1 MCGIIAVSANPDTHN
16 ASIKL
21 LDGLKLLQNRGYDSA
36 GISMISPDGLITE
49 KHASTTT
56 CNAIEVLETC
66 VHTFQGLSTGIGHT
80 RWGTH
85 GAKTDSNSH
94 PHVDCRQ
101 TFSIVHNGIIE
112 NYKELR
118 TLLEGYDYT
127 FQSQTDS
134 EVIANLLSYYYHH
147 QAAADGHY
155 DKIIQAIQYAIT
167 VLQGT
172 YAVAMISTYT
182 PFLYTFSHGSP
193 LVVGYN
199 TEKKI
204 CMASSELGGFGT
216 TSLQY
221 CFMKDK
227 EIAVLHQDQILL
239 VKDHISSTINPTVW
253 NLYQYEHIQLSPAPY
268 PSWCE
273 KEIHEQVESVQR
285 ALNYGGR
292 LLGEHKVKLGGLEQ
306 CSKRLSNVSHLV
318 LLGCGT
324 SLHAAL
330 TVVPVFRAISGFI
343 TVSAFDA
350 GEFTMEDI
358 PRVKTGN
365 HVAFIFLS
373 QSGETKDVQRCVEML
388 KPTYPLIGVINV
400 VQSYIAREMDCGVY
414 LNAGREVSVA
424 STKAYTNMVV
434 VLHLIAIWFS
444 DKNRMNSAAILDMR
458 RQIIVDMQLL
468 SAHIQETLKA
478 GIPEEWTNRLCNTP
492 SCFLLGKGQSEFVAM
507 EGALKIKEIAYIHA
521 EGKSAASLKHGPF
534 ALIHNKLPILFIN
547 MSSKTA
553 GHTAKHNAIL
563 NSYHEVASRDCFPIV
578 ICDEKTFS
586 PEFSNSTIIPYNL
599 TFGNILANIVLQKIA
614 LSVSYQ
620 KGIHPD
626 FPRNLAK
633 VVTVL

>member
-36 GISMISPDGLITE
+36 GISMISSEGLVTE

-56 CNAIEVLETC
+56 CNAIEVLETH
-66 VHTFQGLSTGIGHT
+66 VNKFQGLATGIGHT

-85 GAKTDSNSH
+85 GAKTDINSH
-94 PHVDCRQ
+94 PHLDCRQ
-101 TFSIVHNGIIE
+101 AFSIVHNGIIE

-118 TLLEGYDYT
+118 ALLEGYHYT
-127 FQSQTDS
+127 FKSQTDS
-134 EVIANLLSYYYHH
+134 EVIANLVSYYYHH
-147 QAAADGHY
+147 QAAAEDSYHR
-155 DKIIQAIQYAIT
+155 IIQAIQYAIT

-182 PFLYTFSHGSP
+182 PYLYTFSHGSP

-199 TEKKI
+199 TEKRI
-204 CMASSELGGFGT
+204 CMASSELGGFGS

-227 EIAVLHQDQILL
+227 EIAVLNQDQIIIINEH
-239 VKDHISSTINPTVW
+239 VSSTINPTIW
-253 NLYQYEHIQLSPAPY
+253 NLYQYEQIQLSPAPY

-273 KEIHEQVESVQR
+273 KEIHEQVESVKR

-292 LLGEHKVKLGGLEQ
+292 LLGDHQVKLGGLEQ

-324 SLHAAL
+324 SLNAAL
-330 TVVPVFRAISGFI
+330 TAVPVFRAISGFI

-350 GEFTMEDI
+350 GEFTADDI
-358 PRVKTGN
+358 PHVKTGN

-373 QSGETKDVQRCVEML
+373 QSGETKDLQRCVELL
-388 KPTYPLIGVINV
+388 KPAHPLIGVINV

-424 STKAYTNMVV
+424 STKTYTNMVV

-444 DKNRMNSAAILDMR
+444 DKNRMNSAAILEMR
-458 RQIIVDMQLL
+458 RQIIADMKVL
-468 SAHIQETLKA
+468 SGQIEETLKA
-478 GIPEEWTNRLCNTP
+478 NIPEEWTSRLCNTP
-492 SCFLLGKGQSEFVAM
+492 SCFLLGKGQGEFVAM

-553 GHTAKHNAIL
+553 GPHAIL

-586 PEFSNSTIIPYNL
+586 PEFSNCAMIPYNL
-599 TFGNILANIVLQKIA
+599 TFGNILANIILQNIA

>member
-1 MCGIIAVSANPDTHN
+1 MCGIIAVSTNPDTHN

-36 GISMISPDGLITE
+36 GISMISPNGLLTE
-49 KHASTTT
+49 KYASTTT
-56 CNAIEVLETC
+56 NNAIEVLET
-66 VHTFQGLSTGIGHT
+66 HIHPFQGLATGIGHT

-85 GAKTDSNSH
+85 GAKTDINSH
-94 PHVDCRQ
+94 PHLDCHG

-118 TLLEGYDYT
+118 ALLEKYQYT
-127 FQSQTDS
+127 FRSQTDS
-134 EVIANLLSYYYHH
+134 EVIANVISYYYHH
-147 QAAADGHY
+147 QSAAEDAY
-155 DKIIQAIQYAIT
+155 QRIIESIQYAIT

-172 YAVAMISTYT
+172 YAVAMISSYT
-182 PFLYTFSHGSP
+182 PYLYTFSHGSP
-193 LVVGYN
+193 LVIGYN
-199 TEKKI
+199 EDKKI
-204 CMASSELGGFGT
+204 SMASSEISGFGNT
-216 TSLQY
+216 HLHY
-221 CFMKDK
+221 CVMKDK
-227 EIAVLHQDQILL
+227 EIAVLLQDQIIMVTEHVSPAL
-239 VKDHISSTINPTVW
+239 HPTVW
-253 NLYQYEHIQLSPAPY
+253 NLYQHEHIELNPAPY
-268 PSWCE
+268 SSWCE
-273 KEIHEQVESVQR
+273 KEIHEQVDAVQR

-292 LLGEHKVKLGGLEQ
+292 LLGDSHVKLGGLEQ
-306 CSKRLSNVSHLV
+306 CSKRLTHVSHLV

-330 TVVPVFRAISGFI
+330 TVVPIFRAISGFI

-358 PRVKTGN
+358 PRTKTGN

-373 QSGETKDVQRCVEML
+373 QSGETKDLQRCISML

-400 VQSYIAREMDCGVY
+400 VHSYIAREMDCGVY

-424 STKAYTNMVV
+424 STKTYTNMVV

-444 DKNRMNSAAILDMR
+444 DKNRMNSLPILAHR
-458 RQIIVDMQLL
+458 RQIISDMHLL
-468 SAHIQETLKA
+468 PVVMEQALTCT
-478 GIPEEWTNRLCNTP
+478 IPSEWSLRLCNTP
-492 SCFLLGKGQSEFVAM
+492 SCFLLGKGQGEFVAM

-534 ALIHNKLPILFIN
+534 ALIHNKLPIIFIN
-547 MSSKTA
+547 MSTA
-553 GHTAKHNAIL
+553 DRGEHNTII
-563 NSYHEVASRDCFPIV
+563 NSYHEVSSRDCFPIV
-578 ICDEKTFS
+578 ICDEMTY
-586 PEFSNSTIIPYNL
+586 STDFTNQITLPYNV
-599 TFGNILANIVLQKIA
+599 TFGNVLANIILQRLA
-614 LSVSYQ
+614 LLVSYQ

>member
-1 MCGIIAVSANPDTHN
+1 MCGIIAVSANPDMHN

-36 GISMISPDGLITE
+36 GISMISSNGLYTE
-49 KHASTTT
+49 KYASTTT
-56 CNAIEVLETC
+56 NNAIEVLETH
-66 VHTFQGLSTGIGHT
+66 VYKFQGLSTGIGHT

-85 GAKTDSNSH
+85 GAKTDINSH
-94 PHVDCRQ
+94 PHLDCRG
-101 TFSIVHNGIIE
+101 TFAIVHNGIIE

-118 TLLEGYDYT
+118 TLLEGYHYT
-127 FQSQTDS
+127 FRSQTDS

-147 QAAADGHY
+147 QAAAEDSY
-155 DKIIQAIQYAIT
+155 QKIIQSIQYAVT

-172 YAVAMISTYT
+172 YAVAMISSYT
-182 PFLYTFSHGSP
+182 PYLYTFSHGSP

-199 TEKKI
+199 KEKKI
-204 CMASSELGGFGT
+204 SMASSELGGFGN

-227 EIAVLHQDQILL
+227 EIAVLMQDNIIMITEH
-239 VKDHISSTINPTVW
+239 VVAVTDPTVW
-253 NLYQYEHIQLSPAPY
+253 KSYQHENVQLNPTPY
-268 PSWCE
+268 SSWCE
-273 KEIHEQVESVQR
+273 KEIHEQIEAVQR

-292 LLGEHKVKLGGLEQ
+292 LLGDSHVKLGGLEQ
-306 CSKRLSNVSHLV
+306 CSKRLSTVSHLV

-324 SLHAAL
+324 SLNAAL

-350 GEFTMEDI
+350 GEFTMDDI
-358 PRVKTGN
+358 PRTKTGN

-373 QSGETKDVQRCVEML
+373 QSGETKDLQRCVAML

-424 STKAYTNMVV
+424 STKTYTNMVV

-444 DKNRMNSAAILDMR
+444 DKNRMNTPEILTQR
-458 RQIIVDMQLL
+458 RQIINDMKLL
-468 SAHIQETLKA
+468 PVVMEKTLKMEV
-478 GIPEEWTNRLCNTP
+478 PLEWTTRLCDTP
-492 SCFLLGKGQSEFVAM
+492 SCFILGKGQGEFVAM

-534 ALIHNKLPILFIN
+534 ALIHNKIPIIFID
-547 MSSKTA
+547 MKV
-553 GHTAKHNAIL
+553 GHHGEHHTIL

-578 ICDEKTFS
+578 ICDERTFCS
-586 PEFSNSTIIPYNL
+586 DFTNGVILPHNS
-599 TFGNILANIVLQKIA
+599 TFGNILANIILQKLA

>member
-1 MCGIIAVSANPDTHN
+1 MCGIIAVSANPDTYN

-56 CNAIEVLETC
+56 CNAIEVLETH

-94 PHVDCRQ
+94 PHLDCHD

-118 TLLEGYDYT
+118 ALLEEKQYT
-127 FQSQTDS
+127 FKSQTDS

-147 QAAADGHY
+147 QAAAEDPYH
-155 DKIIQAIQYAIT
+155 KIIQAIQYAIT

-182 PFLYTFSHGSP
+182 PYLYAFSHGSP

-199 TEKKI
+199 TEKRI
-204 CMASSELGGFGT
+204 CMASSELGGFGS

-227 EIAVLHQDQILL
+227 EIAVLHQDQIRI
-239 VKDHISSTINPTVW
+239 VNEHISSTINTTVW
-253 NLYQYEHIQLSPAPY
+253 NLYQYEQIQLNPAPY

-292 LLGEHKVKLGGLEQ
+292 LLGDYKVKLGGLEQ
-306 CSKRLSNVSHLV
+306 CSKRLSDVSHLV

-330 TVVPVFRAISGFI
+330 TAVPVFRAISGFI

-350 GEFTMEDI
+350 GEFTMDDI
-358 PRVKTGN
+358 PCVKTGN
-365 HVAFIFLS
+365 QVAFIFLS
-373 QSGETKDVQRCVEML
+373 QSGETKDLQRCVEML

-400 VQSYIAREMDCGVY
+400 VHSYIAREMDCGVY

-434 VLHLIAIWFS
+434 VLHLIAVWFS
-444 DKNRMNSAAILDMR
+444 DKNCMNSVSILEMR
-458 RQIIVDMQLL
+458 RQIITDMRLL
-468 SAHIQETLKA
+468 SEQLEKTLTTA
-478 GIPEEWTNRLCNTP
+478 IPQEWTNRLCSTP
-492 SCFLLGKGQSEFVAM
+492 SCFLLGKGQAEFVAM

-553 GHTAKHNAIL
+553 GYNTIL

-578 ICDEKTFS
+578 ICDKHTHS
-586 PEFSNSTIIPYNL
+586 ADFSNAAVIPYNL
-599 TFGNILANIVLQKIA
+599 TFGNILANVMLQRIA

>member
-36 GISMISPDGLITE
+36 GISMISSRGLITE

-56 CNAIEVLETC
+56 CNAIEVLETH
-66 VHTFQGLSTGIGHT
+66 VNKFQGLATGIGHT

-85 GAKTDSNSH
+85 GAKTDLNSH
-94 PHVDCRQ
+94 PHLDVHNK
-101 TFSIVHNGIIE
+101 FSIVHNGIIE

-118 TLLEGYDYT
+118 TLLESHNYT
-127 FQSQTDS
+127 FRSETDS

-147 QAAADGHY
+147 QAAAEDPYH
-155 DKIIQAIQYAIT
+155 KIIQSIQYSIT

-172 YAVAMISTYT
+172 YAVAMISSYT
-182 PFLYTFSHGSP
+182 PYLYTFSHGSP

-199 TEKKI
+199 TEKRI
-204 CMASSELGGFGT
+204 CMASSELGGFGS

-221 CFMKDK
+221 AFMKDK
-227 EIAVLHQDQILL
+227 EIAVLHQDQIIL
-239 VKDHISSTINPTVW
+239 VTEHISSTINQTIW
-253 NLYQYEHIQLSPAPY
+253 NLYQYEQIQLSPSPY

-273 KEIHEQVESVQR
+273 KEIYEQVDAVQR
-285 ALNYGGR
+285 ALNFGGR
-292 LLGEHKVKLGGLEQ
+292 LLGEHHVKLGGLEQ
-306 CSKRLSNVSHLV
+306 CSKRLANVLHLV

-324 SLHAAL
+324 SLNAAL
-330 TVVPVFRAISGFI
+330 TVVPVFRAISGFV
-343 TVSAFDA
+343 TVTAYDA
-350 GEFTMEDI
+350 GEFTMDDI
-358 PRVKTGN
+358 PHVKTGN

-373 QSGETKDVQRCVEML
+373 QSGETKDLQRCVEML

-424 STKAYTNMVV
+424 STKTYTNMVV

-444 DKNRMNSAAILDMR
+444 DKNRMNMPPILEMR
-458 RQIIVDMQLL
+458 KQIIADMQIL
-468 SAHIQETLKA
+468 SQQIEETLQTPV
-478 GIPEEWTNRLCNTP
+478 PEEWTNRLCNTP
-492 SCFLLGKGQSEFVAM
+492 SCFLLGKGQGEFVAM

-534 ALIHNKLPILFIN
+534 ALIHNKLQIIFIN
-547 MSSKTA
+547 MSSKSTN
-553 GHTAKHNAIL
+553 HHAIL

-578 ICDEKTFS
+578 ICDQHTFT
-586 PEFSNSTIIPYNL
+586 PEFANGAMIPYNL
-599 TFGNILANIVLQKIA
+599 TFGNILANVVLQRIA
-614 LSVSYQ
+614 LAVSYQ
-620 KGIHPD
+620 KRIHPD

>member
-1 MCGIIAVSANPDTHN
+1 MCGIIAVSANPDMHN

-56 CNAIEVLETC
+56 CNAIEVLETH

-85 GAKTDSNSH
+85 GAKTDTNSH
-94 PHVDCRQ
+94 PHLDCRD

-118 TLLEGYDYT
+118 TLLEGYHFT
-127 FQSQTDS
+127 FRSETDS
-134 EVIANLLSYYYHH
+134 EVIANLLSYYFHH
-147 QAAADGHY
+147 QAAAEDPYH
-155 DKIIQAIQYAIT
+155 KIIQAIQYAVT

-172 YAVAMISTYT
+172 YAVAIISTYT

-199 TEKKI
+199 AEKKI
-204 CMASSELGGFGT
+204 SMASSELGGFGS

-221 CFMKDK
+221 YFMKDK
-227 EIAVLHQDQILL
+227 EIAVLNQDQIMI
-239 VKDHISSTINPTVW
+239 VKEHVSSTLNPTIW
-253 NLYQYEHIQLSPAPY
+253 NLYQYEHIQLNPSPY

-273 KEIHEQVESVQR
+273 KEIHEQVDAVER
-285 ALNYGGR
+285 ALNFGGR
-292 LLGEHKVKLGGLEQ
+292 ILGDHQVKLGGLEQ
-306 CSKRLSNVSHLV
+306 CSKLLSNVSHLV

-324 SLHAAL
+324 SLNAAL
-330 TVVPVFRAISGFI
+330 TAVPVFRAISGFI
-343 TVSAFDA
+343 TVNAFDA
-350 GEFTMEDI
+350 GEFTMDDI
-358 PRVKTGN
+358 PHTKMGN
-365 HVAFIFLS
+365 QVAFIFLS
-373 QSGETKDVQRCVEML
+373 QSGETKDLQRCVQML

-400 VQSYIAREMDCGVY
+400 VHSYIAREMDCGVY

-424 STKAYTNMVV
+424 STKTYTNMVV

-444 DKNRMNSAAILDMR
+444 DKNRMNSASILDMR
-458 RQIIVDMQLL
+458 RQIIVDMQHL
-468 SAHIQETLKA
+468 SAQIEETLA
-478 GIPEEWTNRLCNTP
+478 IEIPKIWTQRLCNTP
-492 SCFLLGKGQSEFVAM
+492 SCFLLGKGQGEYVAM

-547 MSSKTA
+547 MSSSTA
-553 GHTAKHNAIL
+553 SHHAIL

-578 ICDEKTFS
+578 ICDKNTYSADFV
-586 PEFSNSTIIPYNL
+586 NGIMIPYNL
-599 TFGNILANIVLQKIA
+599 TFGNILANVILQRIA

>member
-1 MCGIIAVSANPDTHN
+1 MCGIIAVSANPDINN

-36 GISMISPDGLITE
+36 GISMISPNGLITE

-56 CNAIEVLETC
+56 CNAIEVLETH
-66 VHTFQGLSTGIGHT
+66 VHTFQGLATGIGHT

-85 GAKTDSNSH
+85 GAKTDINSH
-94 PHVDCRQ
+94 PHVDCRE

-118 TLLEGYDYT
+118 TLLEGYRYT
-127 FQSQTDS
+127 FRSQTDS
-134 EVIANLLSYYYHH
+134 EVIANLISYYYHH
-147 QAAADGHY
+147 QAAAEDPYH
-155 DKIIQAIQYAIT
+155 KIIQAIQYTIT

-172 YAVAMISTYT
+172 YAVAMISIYT
-182 PFLYTFSHGSP
+182 PYLYTFSHGSP

-199 TEKKI
+199 SEKQI
-204 CMASSELGGFGT
+204 CMASSELGGFGS

-227 EIAVLHQDQILL
+227 EIAVLHQDRIMI
-239 VKDHISSTINPTVW
+239 VRDHVSSTMNPTIW
-253 NLYQYEHIQLSPAPY
+253 NLYQYEQIQLNPSPY

-292 LLGEHKVKLGGLEQ
+292 ILDEHHVKLGGLEQ

-324 SLHAAL
+324 SLNAAL
-330 TVVPVFRAISGFI
+330 TAVPVFRALSGFV

-350 GEFTMEDI
+350 GEFTMNDI
-358 PRVKTGN
+358 PSVKTGN
-365 HVAFIFLS
+365 QVAFIFLS
-373 QSGETKDVQRCVEML
+373 QSGETKDLQRCVEML

-424 STKAYTNMVV
+424 STKTYTNMVV

-444 DKNRMNSAAILDMR
+444 EKNRMNSEPILEMR
-458 RQIIVDMQLL
+458 RQIIRDMKLL
-468 SAHIQETLKA
+468 SAQVEETLKA
-478 GIPEEWTNRLCNTP
+478 TIPVEWTHRLCDTS
-492 SCFLLGKGQSEFVAM
+492 SCFLLGKGQGEFVAM

-547 MSSKTA
+547 MSSTVT
-553 GHTAKHNAIL
+553 GHHAIL

-578 ICDEKTFS
+578 ICDEKTYS
-586 PEFSNSTIIPYNL
+586 TEFANGIIIPYNL
-599 TFGNILANIVLQKIA
+599 TFGNILANIVLQNIA

>member
-36 GISMISPDGLITE
+36 GISMISPNGLITE

-56 CNAIEVLETC
+56 CNSIEVLETH
-66 VHTFQGLSTGIGHT
+66 VHKFQGLATGIGHT

-85 GAKTDSNSH
+85 GAKTDVNSH
-94 PHVDCRQ
+94 PHLDCRQ

-118 TLLEGYDYT
+118 TLLEGYNYT
-127 FQSQTDS
+127 FKSQTDS
-134 EVIANLLSYYYHH
+134 EVIANVLSYYYHH
-147 QAAADGHY
+147 QAAAEDPYH
-155 DKIIQAIQYAIT
+155 KIIQAIQYAIT

-172 YAVAMISTYT
+172 YAVAMISSYT
-182 PFLYTFSHGSP
+182 PYLYTFSHGSP

-199 TEKKI
+199 SEKRI
-204 CMASSELGGFGT
+204 CMASSELGGFGS

-221 CFMKDK
+221 AVMKDK
-227 EIAVLHQDQILL
+227 EIAVLHR
-239 VKDHISSTINPTVW
+239 DHIILVRDHVSSTLNPTVW
-253 NLYQYEHIQLSPAPY
+253 NLYQYEQIQLSPSPY

-273 KEIHEQVESVQR
+273 KEIHEQVDAVER
-285 ALNYGGR
+285 ALNFGGR
-292 LLGEHKVKLGGLEQ
+292 ILNEYQVKLGGLEQ
-306 CSKRLSNVSHLV
+306 CSKRLANVSHLV

-324 SLHAAL
+324 SLNAAL

-350 GEFTMEDI
+350 GEFTMDDI
-358 PRVKTGN
+358 PCVKTGN
-365 HVAFIFLS
+365 QVAFIFLS
-373 QSGETKDVQRCVEML
+373 QSGETKDLQRCVEML

-444 DKNRMNSAAILDMR
+444 DKNRMNSANILEMR
-458 RQIIVDMQLL
+458 KQMIADMQIL
-468 SAHIQETLKA
+468 SAQIEETLKA
-478 GIPEEWTNRLCNTP
+478 TIPEEWTNRLCNTP
-492 SCFLLGKGQSEFVAM
+492 SCFLLGKGQGEFVAM

-547 MSSKTA
+547 MSSNTVS
-553 GHTAKHNAIL
+553 HHAIL

-578 ICDEKTFS
+578 ICDEKTYSSDFV
-586 PEFSNSTIIPYNL
+586 NHATIPYNL
-599 TFGNILANIVLQKIA
+599 TFGNVLANVMLQRVA
-614 LSVSYQ
+614 LAVSYQ
-620 KGIHPD
+620 KRIHPD

>member
-1 MCGIIAVSANPDTHN
+1 MCGIIAVSANPDMHN

-36 GISMISPDGLITE
+36 GISMISPNGLITE

-56 CNAIEVLETC
+56 CNAIEVLETH
-66 VHTFQGLSTGIGHT
+66 VHKFQGLATGIGHT

-85 GAKTDSNSH
+85 GAKTDINSH
-94 PHVDCRQ
+94 PHLDCHQ

-118 TLLEGYDYT
+118 TLLEGYHFT
-127 FQSQTDS
+127 FKSQTDS
-134 EVIANLLSYYYHH
+134 EVIANLLSYYFHH
-147 QAAADGHY
+147 QATVEDPYH
-155 DKIIQAIQYAIT
+155 KIIQSIQYAVT

-172 YAVAMISTYT
+172 YAVAVISTYT
-182 PFLYTFSHGSP
+182 PYLYTFSHGSP

-204 CMASSELGGFGT
+204 CMASSELGGFGFT
-216 TSLQY
+216 ALQY

-227 EIAVLHQDQILL
+227 EIAVLHQEQIIMIQ
-239 VKDHISSTINPTVW
+239 DHISSAVNQTVW
-253 NLYQYEHIQLSPAPY
+253 NSYQHEQIQLSPSPY

-285 ALNYGGR
+285 ALNFGGR
-292 LLGEHKVKLGGLEQ
+292 LLDEHHVKLGGLEQ
-306 CSKRLSNVSHLV
+306 CSKRLANVSHLV

-324 SLHAAL
+324 SLNAAL
-330 TVVPVFRAISGFI
+330 TVVPVFRAISGFS

-350 GEFTMEDI
+350 GEFTVEDI

-365 HVAFIFLS
+365 QVAFIFLS
-373 QSGETKDVQRCVEML
+373 QSGETKDLQRCVEIL

-424 STKAYTNMVV
+424 STKTYTNMVV

-444 DKNRMNSAAILDMR
+444 DKNRMNSGPILEMR
-458 RQIIVDMQLL
+458 RQIIADMQIL
-468 SAHIQETLKA
+468 SSQIEETLNTE
-478 GIPEEWTNRLCNTP
+478 IPEEWINRLCNTP
-492 SCFLLGKGQSEFVAM
+492 SCFLLGKGQAEFVAM
-507 EGALKIKEIAYIHA
+507 EGALKIKEISYIHA

-534 ALIHNKLPILFIN
+534 ALIHNKLPIIFIN
-547 MSSKTA
+547 MSSITA
-553 GHTAKHNAIL
+553 SHNAIL

-578 ICDEKTFS
+578 ICDEKTYS
-586 PEFSNSTIIPYNL
+586 DEFTNGAIIPYNL
-599 TFGNILANIVLQKIA
+599 TFGNLLANVILQRIA
-614 LSVSYQ
+614 LVVSYQ
-620 KGIHPD
+620 KRIHPD

>member
-1 MCGIIAVSANPDTHN
+1 MCGIIAVSTNPDNHN

-36 GISMISPDGLITE
+36 GISMISPEGLITE

-56 CNAIEVLETC
+56 SNAIEVLETH
-66 VHTFQGLSTGIGHT
+66 VHKFQGMSTGIGHT

-85 GAKTDSNSH
+85 GAKTDINSH
-94 PHVDCRQ
+94 PHLDCHQ

-118 TLLEGYDYT
+118 TLLEGYHYT
-127 FQSQTDS
+127 FRSQTDS
-134 EVIANLLSYYYHH
+134 EVIANLLSYYYHN
-147 QAAADGHY
+147 QAAADDPYH
-155 DKIIQAIQYAIT
+155 KIIQSIQYAIS

-172 YAVAMISTYT
+172 YAVAMISSYT

-199 TEKKI
+199 KEKKI

-216 TSLQY
+216 TSLHY

-227 EIAVLHQDQILL
+227 EIAVLLQDQVVLITE
-239 VKDHISSTINPTVW
+239 HIASPLNPPVW
-253 NLYQYEHIQLSPAPY
+253 NVYQHENVQMSPSPY

-273 KEIHEQVESVQR
+273 KEIHEQVEAVQR
-285 ALNYGGR
+285 AINFGGR
-292 LLGEHKVKLGGLEQ
+292 LLGDNHVKLGGLEQ
-306 CSKRLSNVSHLV
+306 CSKRLSNASHLV

-324 SLHAAL
+324 SLNAAF
-330 TVVPVFRAISGFI
+330 TVVPVFRAISGFVTI
-343 TVSAFDA
+343 SVFDA
-350 GEFTMEDI
+350 GEFTMDDI
-358 PRVKTGN
+358 PRTKTGN
-365 HVAFIFLS
+365 QVAFIFLS
-373 QSGETKDVQRCVEML
+373 QSGETKDLQRCVQML
-388 KPTYPLIGVINV
+388 KPTYPLIGAINV

-424 STKAYTNMVV
+424 STKTYTNMVV

-444 DKNRMNSAAILDMR
+444 DKNRINTPSVLEQRRRIIADLHTLSDQIDKVLRIAIPT
-458 RQIIVDMQLL
+458 Q
-468 SAHIQETLKA
+468 
-478 GIPEEWTNRLCNTP
+478 WTMRLCNTP
-492 SCFLLGKGQSEFVAM
+492 SCFLLGKGQAEFVAM

-534 ALIHNKLPILFIN
+534 ALIHNQLPIIFIN
-547 MSSKTA
+547 MSGA
-553 GHTAKHNAIL
+553 GNENHHAIL
-563 NSYHEVASRDCFPIV
+563 NSYHEVSSRDCYPIM
-578 ICDEKTFS
+578 ICDVQTYS
-586 PEFSNSTIIPYNL
+586 NEFANAAVIPFNA
-599 TFGNILANIVLQKIA
+599 TFGNILANVLLQRLA

>member
-1 MCGIIAVSANPDTHN
+1 MCGIIAVSANSDTHN

-36 GISMISPDGLITE
+36 GISMISSNGLVTE

-56 CNAIEVLETC
+56 NNAIEVLETH
-66 VHTFQGLSTGIGHT
+66 VHKFQGLSVGIGHT

-85 GAKTDSNSH
+85 GAKTDINSH
-94 PHVDCRQ
+94 PHLDCHN
-101 TFSIVHNGIIE
+101 TFAIVHNGIIE

-118 TLLEGYDYT
+118 GLLEGYHYT
-127 FQSQTDS
+127 FRSQTDS

-147 QAAADGHY
+147 QAAAEDSY
-155 DKIIQAIQYAIT
+155 QKIIQAIQYAVT

-172 YAVAMISTYT
+172 YAVAMISSYT
-182 PFLYTFSHGSP
+182 PYLYTFAHGSP
-193 LVVGYN
+193 LVIGYN
-199 TEKKI
+199 KEKQI
-204 CMASSELGGFGT
+204 SMASSEIGGFGNT
-216 TSLQY
+216 PLQY
-221 CFMKDK
+221 CVMKDK
-227 EIAVLHQDQILL
+227 EIAVLMQDEIIIINE
-239 VKDHISSTINPTVW
+239 HISSDLNPTIW
-253 NLYQYEHIQLSPAPY
+253 KLYEYENIQLNPAPY
-268 PSWCE
+268 ASWCE
-273 KEIHEQVESVQR
+273 REIYEQVDAVQR

-292 LLGEHKVKLGGLEQ
+292 LLGDAHVKLGGLEQ
-306 CSKRLSNVSHLV
+306 CSKRLSHVSHLV

-330 TVVPVFRAISGFI
+330 TVVPVFRAISGFV
-343 TVSAFDA
+343 TVSTFDA
-350 GEFTMEDI
+350 GEFTMDDI
-358 PRVKTGN
+358 PNVKNGN
-365 HVAFIFLS
+365 QVAFIFLS
-373 QSGETKDVQRCVEML
+373 QSGETKDLQRCVAML

-400 VQSYIAREMDCGVY
+400 VNSYIAREMDCGVY

-444 DKNRMNSAAILDMR
+444 DKNRMNTPEIMAQRKQIIKDMR
-458 RQIIVDMQLL
+458 LL
-468 SAHIQETLKA
+468 PVAIEHTLKMV
-478 GIPEEWTNRLCNTP
+478 IPSDWTQRLCDTP
-492 SCFLLGKGQSEFVAM
+492 SCFLLGKGQGEFVAM

-534 ALIHNKLPILFIN
+534 ALIHNQLPILFIN
-547 MSSKTA
+547 MSLRNRDA
-553 GHTAKHNAIL
+553 NHTIL
-563 NSYHEVASRDCFPIV
+563 NSYHEVSSRDCFPIV
-578 ICDEKTFS
+578 ICDERSYCADFVNGVILT
-586 PEFSNSTIIPYNL
+586 YNP
-599 TFGNILANIVLQKIA
+599 TFGNVLANIILQKLA